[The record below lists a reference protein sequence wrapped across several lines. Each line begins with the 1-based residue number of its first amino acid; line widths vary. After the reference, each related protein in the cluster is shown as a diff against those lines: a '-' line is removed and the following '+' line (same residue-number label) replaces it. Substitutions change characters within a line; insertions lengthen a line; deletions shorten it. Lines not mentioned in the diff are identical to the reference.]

1 MAVLVVLLPGDGKD
15 VPVGSDVA
23 AGLAKLGITSLTL
36 LRDRATFAV
45 LLEGWQFDPDRSG
58 QSAVALLTAETQ
70 DVRLLH
76 SVLHMAV
83 PVHPDETKDEPST
96 TGSREEA

>member
-1 MAVLVVLLPGDGKD
+1 MAVLVLLLPGDGKD

-23 AGLAKLGITSLTL
+23 GCPAECGITSLPL

-58 QSAVALLTAETQ
+58 RSAVALLTAETQ

-76 SVLHMAV
+76 FVLHIAV

-96 TGSREEA
+96 TET